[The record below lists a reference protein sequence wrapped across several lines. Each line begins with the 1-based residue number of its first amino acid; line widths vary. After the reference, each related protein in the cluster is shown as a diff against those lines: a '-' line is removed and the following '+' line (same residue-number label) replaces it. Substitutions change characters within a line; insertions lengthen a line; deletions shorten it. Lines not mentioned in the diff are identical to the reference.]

1 LRSADYPIERKLE
14 LKSGQDNRDAPRQFL
29 AKQESVMQKENNH
42 SLLRRTIEMWPY
54 VLVAAS
60 FVGFAYMAMNSVR

>member
-1 LRSADYPIERKLE
+1 MRHVGSW
-14 LKSGQDNRDAPRQFL
+14 LK
-29 AKQESVMQKENNH
+29 KESVMQKENNH